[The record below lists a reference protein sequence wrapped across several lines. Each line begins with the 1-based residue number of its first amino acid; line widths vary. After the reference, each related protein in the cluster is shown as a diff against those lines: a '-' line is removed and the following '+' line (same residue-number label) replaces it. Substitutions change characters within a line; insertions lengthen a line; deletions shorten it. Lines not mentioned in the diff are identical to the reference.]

1 MIRKTPNS
9 YISFLISFTLLFA
22 LIPLQSPALNAAG
35 PAITTTAASTPM
47 ILNGKT
53 PPTSALG
60 KNGDFYIDT
69 KTLMFYGPKKN
80 GVWPLGVSM
89 KGDPGKDGIDG
100 KNGVDGKDGKDGKNG
115 IDGAVGKTGATG
127 ANGEKGA
134 TGLTGATGPVGP
146 TGATGLIGA
155 TGAKGETGAIGLTG
169 AKGDTGAAGPVGA
182 TGAKGD
188 TGLTGATGPQG
199 PQGETGL
206 KGDTGATGPQGP
218 QGIQGI
224 QGATGA
230 TGAKGDTGSTG
241 ATGATGPAGPSETFS
256 NTITFPSDMAGASG
270 AISDL
275 IATLSGSKKYHFEF
289 VITGK
294 TNATNG
300 FYGLELITSDAT
312 VFWDYSVSL
321 SAKYDLASAGL
332 IEGPASGFVFTAIGT
347 ISTGASGSTVKVK
360 ISDPLGFTTSQ
371 KMTLKGRALIILTE
385 TIK

>member
-35 PAITTTAASTPM
+35 PAITTKAASTPM

-53 PPTSALG
+53 PPTSSVG

-89 KGDPGKDGIDG
+89 KGESGKDGIDG
-100 KNGVDGKDGKDGKNG
+100 KNGIDGKDGKDGKNG
-115 IDGAVGKTGATG
+115 IDGAIGKTGATG
-127 ANGEKGA
+127 ATGEKGA
-134 TGLTGATGPVGP
+134 TGLTGATGPVGA

-155 TGAKGETGAIGLTG
+155 TG

-182 TGAKGD
+182 TGATGAKGE

-206 KGDTGATGPQGP
+206 KGDTGAIGPQGP

-230 TGAKGDTGSTG
+230 TGAKGDTGATG
-241 ATGATGPAGPSETFS
+241 ATGAAGPSETFS
-256 NTITFPSDMAGASG
+256 NTITFSGTLAGTTPVDSA
-270 AISDL
+270 L
-275 IATLSGSKKYHFEF
+275 IATLSGSKNYYFEF

-294 TNATNG
+294 TYAQEPA
-300 FYGLELITSDAT
+300 FFGLELLVSDAT
-312 VFWDYSVSL
+312 VKWDYTVSK

-332 IEGPASGFVFTAIGT
+332 TQGAAVGYVFTVIGT
-347 ISTGASGSTVKVK
+347 ITTGAGGSTVAVR
-360 ISDPLGFTTSQ
+360 IHDPNGYTSSGG
-371 KMTLKGRALIILTE
+371 MGMSLKGRALIILTE

>member
-35 PAITTTAASTPM
+35 PAIKTTAASTPM

-53 PPTSALG
+53 PPTSSVG

-89 KGDPGKDGIDG
+89 KGESGKDGIDG
-100 KNGVDGKDGKDGKNG
+100 KNGIDGKDGKDGKNG
-115 IDGAVGKTGATG
+115 IDGAIGKTGATG
-127 ANGEKGA
+127 ATGEKGA
-134 TGLTGATGPVGP
+134 TGLTGATGPVGA

-155 TGAKGETGAIGLTG
+155 TG

-182 TGAKGD
+182 TGATGAKGE

-206 KGDTGATGPQGP
+206 KGDTGAIGPQGP

-230 TGAKGDTGSTG
+230 TGAKGDTGATG
-241 ATGATGPAGPSETFS
+241 ATGAAGPSETFS
-256 NTITFPSDMAGASG
+256 NTITFQSDMAGASG
-270 AISDL
+270 AVSDL
-275 IATLSGSKKYHFEF
+275 IATLGGSKKYHFEF
-289 VITGK
+289 VITGM
-294 TNATNG
+294 
-300 FYGLELITSDAT
+300 ITK
-312 VFWDYSVSL
+312 FG
-321 SAKYDLASAGL
+321 KR
-332 IEGPASGFVFTAIGT
+332 F
-347 ISTGASGSTVKVK
+347 
-360 ISDPLGFTTSQ
+360 
-371 KMTLKGRALIILTE
+371 LTE
-385 TIK
+385 LS

>member
-35 PAITTTAASTPM
+35 PAITTTAATTPM

-53 PPTSALG
+53 PPTSSVG

-115 IDGAVGKTGATG
+115 IDGAVGKTGANG

-134 TGLTGATGPVGP
+134 TGLTGATGPAGP
-146 TGATGLIGA
+146 TGSIGA
-155 TGAKGETGAIGLTG
+155 TGAKGETGSIGLTG

-241 ATGATGPAGPSETFS
+241 ATGATGPAGISRAFFGNINFTNPLGSSSGSTAISSAFGSFS
-256 NTITFPSDMAGASG
+256 ANSNYVVRMVIVGAYANTSDDLPFQLSIAANGASPTVSYAYSMANMKSTRTGSIGKEVNFQVEVLIDG
-270 AISDL
+270 ASAGTGFNLVATISHESVGL
-275 IATLSGSKKYHFEF
+275 GTISLSGSY
-289 VITGK
+289 I
-294 TNATNG
+294 ATQVG
-300 FYGLELITSDAT
+300 
-312 VFWDYSVSL
+312 
-321 SAKYDLASAGL
+321 SAS
-332 IEGPASGFVFTAIGT
+332 
-347 ISTGASGSTVKVK
+347 
-360 ISDPLGFTTSQ
+360 
-371 KMTLKGRALIILTE
+371 
-385 TIK
+385 

>member
-35 PAITTTAASTPM
+35 PAIKTTAASTPM

-53 PPTSALG
+53 PPTSSVG

-89 KGDPGKDGIDG
+89 KGESGKDGIDG
-100 KNGVDGKDGKDGKNG
+100 KNGIDGKDGKDGKNG

-127 ANGEKGA
+127 ATGEKGA

-155 TGAKGETGAIGLTG
+155 TGAKGETGATG
-169 AKGDTGAAGPVGA
+169 AKGETGAAGPTGA

-199 PQGETGL
+199 LQGETGL
-206 KGDTGATGPQGP
+206 KGDTGAIGPQGP

-230 TGAKGDTGSTG
+230 TGA
-241 ATGATGPAGPSETFS
+241 AGPSETFS
-256 NTITFPSDMAGASG
+256 NTITFSGTLAGTTPVDSA
-270 AISDL
+270 L
-275 IATLSGSKKYHFEF
+275 IATLSGSKNYYFEF

-294 TNATNG
+294 TYAQEPA
-300 FYGLELITSDAT
+300 FFGLELLVSDAT
-312 VFWDYSVSL
+312 VKWDYTVSK

-332 IEGPASGFVFTAIGT
+332 TQGAAVGYVFTVIGT
-347 ISTGASGSTVKVK
+347 ITTGAGGSTVAVR
-360 ISDPLGFTTSQ
+360 IHDPNGYTSSGG
-371 KMTLKGRALIILTE
+371 MGMSLKGRALIILTE